1 MEDQNQKNNSSL
13 KAIVVVLALLL
24 VGSLVY
30 IFKMTN
36 DAKTLQTEITTVKS
50 EKETVLDSLNVLKT
64 TYDKAIADNTTLSD
78 DLVAEREK
86 VENLIADLKKSKG
99 DADSLRKYRSQYNTL
114 QAKFK
119 TLIAENEGLKKENQ
133 SLIVQRDSTILV
145 LGEQKKFNDTL
156 VVQNENLAKTVE
168 KGSKLVVMNLRTQA
182 IKQRSSGKQIET
194 ERASRADK
202 LKVCF
207 AIAANAIAKTG
218 EKTYYVQVIDS
229 KNNVLGDKKTETF
242 GDQSLA
248 YSFTTVV
255 AYDNKAIDVCEF
267 LDGKGKDFEKGTYF
281 VNIFDKADLV
291 SKTSFT
297 LK

>member
-1 MEDQNQKNNSSL
+1 MEDQKSNSNL

-24 VGSLVY
+24 AGSLAY
-30 IFKMTN
+30 IFKMTT
-36 DAKTLQTEITTVKS
+36 DAKKQATEITTVRS
-50 EKETVLDSLNVLKT
+50 EKDMVMDSLAILKT
-64 TYDKAIADNTTLSD
+64 TYDTAILEKTSLSD

-86 VENLIADLKKSKG
+86 VINLMTDLKRSKG
-99 DADSLRKYRSQYNTL
+99 DASSMRKYRDQFNAL
-114 QAKFK
+114 QSKMK
-119 TLIAENEGLKKENQ
+119 TLVAENETLKRQNEA
-133 SLIVQRDSTILV
+133 LLLQRDSTIVV

-194 ERASRADK
+194 EKASRADK

-207 AIAANAIAKTG
+207 AIAANAIASKG

-229 KNNVLGDKKTETF
+229 KNNVLGDKKTESF
-242 GDQSLA
+242 GDMSLT
-248 YSFTTVV
+248 YSFTTQV
-255 AYDNKAIDVCEF
+255 AYNNTAVDVCEF
-267 LDGKGKDFEKGTYF
+267 LDGKGKDFAKGNYF
-281 VNIFDKADLV
+281 VNIFDKAELV